1 MTTPKELSF
10 FFIAKRWEVN
20 KLRRE
25 PCAHPVTTTVIKVE
39 TVQIGGRNELD
50 RSTPAWRP

>member
-20 KLRRE
+20 KLRRRL
-25 PCAHPVTTTVIKVE
+25 CAHPVTTTVTKDEIAP
-39 TVQIGGRNELD
+39 IGGRNE
-50 RSTPAWRP
+50 